1 MPRGVNEEKGT
12 LLKLHPIPGATLQAS
27 SQVWD
32 SAERPLGRNKHKGVT
47 GDTDSTEKRGLSLG
61 EAGLRKGR
69 VRTGVGWGSPT
80 AADPGLLRTRPSS
93 GS

>member
-32 SAERPLGRNKHKGVT
+32 SAERPLGRNEHKGVT
-47 GDTDSTEKRGLSLG
+47 GDTDVRRR
-61 EAGLRKGR
+61 EA
-69 VRTGVGWGSPT
+69 
-80 AADPGLLRTRPSS
+80 
-93 GS
+93 